1 MPRPRARPLF
11 ELGGQWIAHDPGSK
25 KLYRFWTEPGTGR
38 TRRSS
43 LGTEH
48 IGEAKLKLAKIVSAE
63 APKSRSSS
71 LSVVL
76 QIYFV
81 EHTDK
86 LPSKEVAR
94 SHGRKLLLF
103 LGSTARVEVFT
114 ETKQRKFVEAC
125 LEQGNKLAYVAR
137 IMTTLSAALTHSKIR
152 EPEIIY
158 TESAMMRN
166 WKLTGSTRRKAYIP
180 TDEECA
186 TLALSEMS
194 VMLRRWMIIQAL
206 TGGRPQTGVDLK
218 PSQFNRESGVID
230 LNPEGRTQNKKHR
243 AKVKAGR
250 TLRLLLSRWERN
262 GLNAFGGRY
271 CGYATL
277 EGVKS
282 AVQRL
287 AADTGIPISTYSWR
301 QKVTT
306 VLRRA
311 RVPEDQ
317 VSELLGHKRPG
328 LRTTAGYGDWDPD
341 YQREAAAALDS
352 WFWRIRKSAKL
363 KAADQTNS
371 QGTPEGTAAGKRRA
385 V

>member
-1 MPRPRARPLF
+1 MPRPRSRPLF
-11 ELGGQWIAHDPGSK
+11 ELGGQWIATDPGSK
-25 KLYRFWTEPGTGR
+25 KLYRFWTEPGSGR

-43 LGTEH
+43 LGTENLE
-48 IGEAKLKLAKIVSAE
+48 EAKLALAKHVTAE
-63 APKSRSSS
+63 GPKTHSSP

-76 QIYFV
+76 EVYFV

-86 LPSKEVAR
+86 LPSKVVAR
-94 SHGRKLLLF
+94 SHGRKLLSF
-103 LGSTARVEVFT
+103 VGQTSRVGVFS
-114 ETKQRKFVEAC
+114 ESKQREFVEAC
-125 LEQGNKLAYVAR
+125 LEQGNKLAYAAR
-137 IMTTLSAALTHSKIR
+137 ILTTLSAALTHSKIR
-152 EPEIIY
+152 QPEIVY

-166 WKLTGSTRRKAYIP
+166 WKLTGSPRRKAYIP
-180 TDEECA
+180 TDDECV
-186 TLALSEMS
+186 TLALAEMPI
-194 VMLRRWMIIQAL
+194 MLRRWIIIQAL
-206 TGGRPQTGVDLK
+206 TGGRPQTGVDLQ
-218 PSQFNRESGVID
+218 PLQFNRESGVID
-230 LNPEGRTQNKKHR
+230 LNPEGRHQNKKYR
-243 AKVKAGR
+243 AKVKAAR
-250 TLRLLLSRWERN
+250 TLRLLLSQWERV
-262 GLNAFGGRY
+262 GLDAFGGRY
-271 CGYATL
+271 CGYATM

-317 VSELLGHKRPG
+317 ISELLGHKRPG

-341 YQREAAAALDS
+341 YQREAAAALDN
-352 WFWRIRKSAKL
+352 WFWHIRKSAKV
-363 KAADQTNS
+363 KAANQTNS